1 VRDQEANT
9 YGFPLKEVAMAIPHA
24 QTGDVIDVRPLGT
37 ALAQAKTTT
46 LVKTAKLEVIRLV
59 IPAGKQI
66 PTHTVQEEITV
77 HCLEGQVVFM
87 ADGAAHDLEAG
98 RMLYLASGTPHSL
111 LGVVDASLL
120 LTIMIHQ

>member
-1 VRDQEANT
+1 
-9 YGFPLKEVAMAIPHA
+9 MAISHA
-24 QTGDVIDVRPLGT
+24 KPGDVIDVRPLGT

-77 HCLEGQVVFM
+77 HCLEGRVSFM

-120 LTIMIHQ
+120 LTIRVTDYYIVGEK